1 MVSGRT
7 TQKDTQKE
15 KFVFL
20 YDTTLRDGTQR
31 KGLSLSLE
39 DKLKIAYLL
48 DKFGVSYI
56 EGGWPGSNPKDMEFF
71 KRLSKNPPKNATV
84 VAFGS
89 TRRVGIKPCNDLNL
103 RALLEAG
110 TKAVALVG
118 KASTL
123 HVTEVLGTDLQENLN
138 MIADSV
144 AYMKEH
150 GKEVIF
156 DAEHFFDGYRAN
168 PEYALQTVKTAA
180 DAGADWVVLCDT
192 NGGSLPG
199 WVSQVVSQVFT
210 EVGDKV
216 GVHVHNDGEL
226 AVANSLAAVE
236 AGARHVQGTVNGYG
250 ERCGNANLIS
260 IVPNLQLK
268 MGYTCVSDASIK
280 LLTEVSR
287 TVSEI
292 ANLNPDTHAPYVGAS
307 AFAHKG
313 GLHVAAVEKLTS
325 SYEHIDPSV
334 VGNTRQIVVSEL
346 SGRGN
351 IRMLATDLGVRISG
365 SEANVLGQV
374 KELEGKGYQFEDA
387 EGTVELMM
395 RRCNPEYSAPFE
407 KLDMMVVVSDR
418 VATGMTA
425 EAVVKLRVNGET
437 VHTAAEGGG
446 PVHALD
452 QALRKA
458 LLPAYP
464 QLHEVRLAD
473 YKVRILDP
481 DQATDA
487 TTRVVIEAA
496 CGEERWSTVGCSQN
510 IIEASCQ
517 ALMDALELFL
527 LRQED
532 RSAESALPEKGSSV
546 ALDGVAEVARSQAVN
561 VRANASASKAADKAN
576 KATKVSPNSAASA
589 AASVS
594 TKLTASVTGKVVT
607 KQEVVA

>member
-1 MVSGRT
+1 MVSGST
-7 TQKDTQKE
+7 TQNA
-15 KFVFL
+15 KFVCL

-71 KRLSKNPPKNATV
+71 KRLKVHPPKNATV

-89 TRRVGIKPCNDLNL
+89 TRRVGIKAEDDFNL

-118 KASTL
+118 KSSTL
-123 HVTEVLGTDLQENLN
+123 HVTEVLNTSLEENLC
-138 MIADSV
+138 MIADSI
-144 AYMKEH
+144 AFMKKH
-150 GKEVIF
+150 GKEVVF
-156 DAEHFFDGYRAN
+156 DAEHFFDGFRAN
-168 PEYALQTVKTAA
+168 PEYALKTVQTAA
-180 DAGADWVVLCDT
+180 EAGADWVVLCDT
-192 NGGSLPG
+192 NGGSLPH
-199 WVSQVVSQVFT
+199 WVSQVVEQVCKA
-210 EVGDKV
+210 VPCGV

-268 MGYTCVSDASIK
+268 MGYECVPSTSIK
-280 LLTEVSR
+280 MLTELSR

-325 SYEHIDPSV
+325 SYEHIDPAM
-334 VGNTRQIVVSEL
+334 VGNQRQIVVSEL

-351 IRMLATDLGVRISG
+351 IRMLATDRGLRISG
-365 SEANVLGQV
+365 NEANVLEQV

-395 RRCNPEYSAPFE
+395 RRCSPEYKAPFE
-407 KLDMMVVVSDR
+407 KIDMMVVVSDR
-418 VATGMTA
+418 GGMTS
-425 EAVVKLRVNGET
+425 EAVVKLKMNGEI
-437 VHTAAEGGG
+437 VKTAAEGGG

-464 QLHEVRLAD
+464 HLSGVHLAD

-496 CGEERWSTVGCSQN
+496 CGEDRWSTVGCSQN

-527 LRQED
+527 LREQE
-532 RSAESALPEKGSSV
+532 RMAERVE
-546 ALDGVAEVARSQAVN
+546 
-561 VRANASASKAADKAN
+561 
-576 KATKVSPNSAASA
+576 
-589 AASVS
+589 
-594 TKLTASVTGKVVT
+594 
-607 KQEVVA
+607 QEVVA